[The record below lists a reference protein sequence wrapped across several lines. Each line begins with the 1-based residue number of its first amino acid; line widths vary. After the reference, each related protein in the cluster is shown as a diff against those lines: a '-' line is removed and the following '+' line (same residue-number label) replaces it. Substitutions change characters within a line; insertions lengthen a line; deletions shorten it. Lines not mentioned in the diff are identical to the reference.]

1 MNNRVDVNGQTLKLG
16 KIKCG
21 QERWGSKLF
30 YKIIDWQLSYET
42 YTWTVHK
49 WKGYSCMFITL
60 ANGNLC

>member
-30 YKIIDWQLSYET
+30 YKIID
-42 YTWTVHK
+42 
-49 WKGYSCMFITL
+49 
-60 ANGNLC
+60 